1 MQLDNLVDSLRN
13 QMFVCQ
19 KKENSDKLTKQFYFV
34 RQSDHQFKPQAS
46 NPISTPKNLNM
57 TANISKWDDESSR
70 HEVRGIHELQK
81 RLEFL
86 KLNRM
91 ELEERSKI
99 KSEYSQTSKNKSRGM
114 FDFKGKMY
122 ADKNSRVLY

>member
-1 MQLDNLVDSLRN
+1 M
-13 QMFVCQ
+13 
-19 KKENSDKLTKQFYFV
+19 T
-34 RQSDHQFKPQAS
+34 
-46 NPISTPKNLNM
+46 TNM
-57 TANISKWDDESSR
+57 SKWDDESSR